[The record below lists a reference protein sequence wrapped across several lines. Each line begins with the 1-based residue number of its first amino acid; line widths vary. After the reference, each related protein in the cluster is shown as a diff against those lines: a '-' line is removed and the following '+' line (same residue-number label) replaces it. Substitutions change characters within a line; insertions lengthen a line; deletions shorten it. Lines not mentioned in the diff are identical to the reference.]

1 MGLAVLYV
9 KKSLHFKTLTG
20 EKISVKSKWKGINID
35 YHDGIFISTVVFFF
49 LPICKSYELRQ
60 YSSAVSI
67 DKNFLAI
74 L

>member
-20 EKISVKSKWKGINID
+20 EKISAKSKWKGINTD

-49 LPICKSYELRQ
+49 CLY
-60 YSSAVSI
+60 VSLM
-67 DKNFLAI
+67 N
-74 L
+74 